1 MTVAV
6 HLAAGAADAM
16 LIALLTV
23 WAVIALAFANGAN
36 DVSKGIATLAGSR
49 RATYR
54 QALAWGTA
62 WTAAGAFAAVVISIG
77 LVQVFTTAL
86 VVADVLA
93 EPSFS
98 LAVAAAAAGWVLF
111 ASVTGLPVSTTHAI
125 TGAIIGVA
133 LASGGMES
141 IRWGLLLSSIAAPLA
156 LSPLV
161 SGALGYGLHGAA
173 GRLESACAC
182 AETGSGV
189 STLNADG
196 TLTVH
201 AVPAIV
207 ASTTGCDA
215 APGRLRVLAGPIAH
229 WGAAAAISLARGA
242 NDNAKIAALGTLALA
257 SVGGGTVAIF
267 ALTAVAMMVGAA
279 TAGMR
284 VSRTLGDRVVHMHAD
299 TGLAGALVTAGLVL
313 VASVYTMPISTT
325 HVSTGAIVGAGVR
338 QGARAVQWGTV
349 ASLAMAWLVTLPVC
363 AIVAA
368 TAAWLIRAA

>member
-1 MTVAV
+1 
-6 HLAAGAADAM
+6 M
-16 LIALLTV
+16 LLPLLTIA
-23 WAVIALAFANGAN
+23 AVIALAFANGAN
-36 DVSKGIATLAGSR
+36 DVSKGIATLAGSG

-54 QALAWGTA
+54 QALAWGTV
-62 WTAAGAFAAVVISIG
+62 WTAAGAFAAVAISIG
-77 LVQVFTTAL
+77 LMNVFTSAL
-86 VVADVLA
+86 VVADVLT

-98 LAVAAAAAGWVLF
+98 LAVAAAAAGWVLC
-111 ASVTGLPVSTTHAI
+111 ASVMALPVSTTHAI

-133 LASGGMES
+133 LAFGGMES

-173 GRLESACAC
+173 GRLERACAC
-182 AETGSGV
+182 AESSSGV

-196 TLTVH
+196 TLTAH

-207 ASTTGCDA
+207 TSAAGCDA
-215 APGRLRVLAGPIAH
+215 APGRVRVLAGPITH
-229 WGAAAAISLARGA
+229 WGAAAAISFARGV

-257 SVGGGTVAIF
+257 SVGGGTPGTF
-267 ALTAVAMMVGAA
+267 GLTALAMTAGAA

-313 VASVYTMPISTT
+313 AASVFTMPVSTT
-325 HVSTGAIVGAGVR
+325 HVATGAIVGAGVR
-338 QGARAVQWGTV
+338 QKTRAVQWGTV

-363 AIVAA
+363 AILAA
-368 TAAWLIRAA
+368 AAAWLIRAA